1 MWGFRWWRRSDA
13 GIAGGVE
20 GACMV
25 DGILLGLIGR
35 KRGDSTS
42 YEFLKYLCGGV

>member
-1 MWGFRWWRRSDA
+1 MWGARWRRLCDG

-35 KRGDSTS
+35 KDGDLTLCKFS
-42 YEFLKYLCGGV
+42 KYLCGGV